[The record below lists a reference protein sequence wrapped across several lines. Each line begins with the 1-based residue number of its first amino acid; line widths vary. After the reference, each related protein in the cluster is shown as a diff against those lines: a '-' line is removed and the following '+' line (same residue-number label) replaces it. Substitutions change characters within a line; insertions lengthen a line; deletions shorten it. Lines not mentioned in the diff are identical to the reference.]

1 MTIRRLMIFL
11 MIFIISGCGTK
22 SSDNNESNKS
32 TSIDKNISKKITKKR
47 EEITFTLET
56 IDGKTL
62 HLKEIPHGL
71 EIKEFKNRP
80 ILLIMFGYRCPPCLR
95 EIPRLIEFNKK
106 HKDLAIVALEV
117 QGLNGSELKDFVEL
131 KKINYNVVAGYDSM
145 DFISYIQAKADWRG
159 SIPFLLG
166 IDKRG
171 EVKIMQVGGLFESQL
186 ELVYKE
192 LIK

>member
-1 MTIRRLMIFL
+1 MLIRQLIIFL
-11 MIFIISGCGTK
+11 TIFLISGCGSK
-22 SSDNNESNKS
+22 NSDNNESNKS
-32 TSIDKNISKKITKKR
+32 VTIDKNIPKKSINKR
-47 EEITFTLET
+47 KDITFTLET
-56 IDGKTL
+56 VDGKTL

-95 EIPRLIEFNKK
+95 EIPRLIELTKK

-117 QGLNGSELKDFVEL
+117 QGLNSSELKDFIEL
-131 KKINYNVVAGYDSM
+131 RNINYNVIAGYDSM
-145 DFISYIQAKADWRG
+145 NFISYIQAKAGWGG

-171 EVKIMQVGGLFESQL
+171 EVKIIQVGGLFESQL